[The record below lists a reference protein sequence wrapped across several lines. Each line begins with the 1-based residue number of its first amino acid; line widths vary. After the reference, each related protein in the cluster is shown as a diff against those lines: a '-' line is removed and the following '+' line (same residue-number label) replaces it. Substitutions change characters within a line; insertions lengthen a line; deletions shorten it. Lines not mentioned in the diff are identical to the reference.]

1 MPKIRKIERFSGK
14 VEDGRTDR
22 QTVIHKKKK
31 ISKTQSASSFALK
44 SISRQARRK
53 TKNSEGH
60 NIEIHLSDIEPVES

>member
-31 ISKTQSASSFALK
+31 NKQDTECLQFCPQIYFKT
-44 SISRQARRK
+44 SIEDWK

-60 NIEIHLSDIEPVES
+60 NIEIHLLDVEPV